1 MTFLQRL
8 LSVSANDERYWTGA
22 LGVSTAAG
30 ESVSYNTALKVSAYF
45 ACVKLISDTIGI
57 LPKHVM
63 EYLPDGSRKRA
74 ENHPLYDLVHL
85 SPNPQQ
91 TSIEFFSMMTAHV
104 VMRNN
109 AYARIVSGPRGFAD
123 QIIPLHPDNV
133 RIQTLPEGGYRY
145 MVREGTLGEKPYNDE
160 DILHL
165 RGFQQDIV
173 RGLDML
179 PLMGESV
186 GVAAATMKYR
196 ARFFGN
202 DASPGGVLK
211 KAGKISL
218 ESQKNL
224 KESWDAAHQRG
235 NQHRVA
241 VLEDGLEWQSIGI
254 APEKAQLIE
263 SEEFNAE
270 DICRWMGVP
279 PFMIGLTSKSTSWGT
294 GIEQQNI
301 GFVTY
306 TIMPLT
312 VRWQQAISRDLILVP
327 KKYYVDFVLTGLLR
341 GDSAQRYNV
350 YSIGRELGMFTPN
363 DLLRFEDMNPR
374 TDDGGDQYIGDMGRS
389 LSPAQ
394 VQGPPPAPMPMEDD
408 EPEEPSKDDAA
419 ANVFLIDAAARV
431 ARKEI
436 AALNKSAKRTTTR
449 AELMAEARAFY
460 SGHVAH
466 VCEMM
471 HVTPEAARRY
481 CDDGEDEL
489 RAVGPECVAHWE
501 ERRTR
506 ALVKLARNARGTFSL
521 APNQTATVDVG
532 VIIRKD

>member
-1 MTFLQRL
+1 MTFLQKL
-8 LSVSANDERYWTGA
+8 MGANVNDERYWGA
-22 LGVSTAAG
+22 LGAPTASG
-30 ESVSYNTALKVSAYF
+30 ESVSYNTALKVSAYY

-57 LPKHVM
+57 LPKHIM
-63 EYLPDGSRKRA
+63 ERLANGTRQRA

-85 SPNPQQ
+85 QPNPLQ

-109 AYARIVSGPRGFAD
+109 AYARIVPGPRGFAD
-123 QIIPLHPDNV
+123 QIIPIHPDNV
-133 RIQTLPEGGYRY
+133 RVQTFADGGYRY
-145 MVREGTLGEKPYNDE
+145 MVREAGQGEKPYNDE

-165 RGFQQDIV
+165 RGFQQNVIA
-173 RGLDML
+173 GLDML
-179 PLMGESV
+179 PLIGESV
-186 GVAAATMKYR
+186 GVSAATMKYR

-211 KAGKISL
+211 KAGKLS
-218 ESQKNL
+218 EQAQKNL

-241 VLEDGLEWQSIGI
+241 ILEDGLEWQDIGI
-254 APEKAQLIE
+254 EPQKAQLIE

-312 VRWQQAISRDLILVP
+312 VRWQQAISRDLILAP

-436 AALNKSAKRTTTR
+436 AALSRSAKRTTTPD
-449 AELMAEARAFY
+449 EFMAEARAFFADHALY
-460 SGHVAH
+460 
-466 VCEMM
+466 VCEVM
-471 HVTPEAARRY
+471 HITLDAARGY

-489 RAVGPECVAHWE
+489 RAAGAAILAKWE
-501 ERRTR
+501 AKRAR
-506 ALVKLARNARGTFSL
+506 ALAELASGRSAPFAL
-521 APNQTATVDVG
+521 AANQSATY
-532 VIIRKD
+532 

>member
-1 MTFLQRL
+1 MATN
-8 LSVSANDERYWTGA
+8 VNDERYWGSVGA
-22 LGVSTAAG
+22 PTASG
-30 ESVSYNTALKVSAYF
+30 ESVSYNTALKVSAYY

-63 EYLPDGSRKRA
+63 EYLPGGARKRA

-85 SPNPQQ
+85 QPNPLQ

-109 AYARIVSGPRGFAD
+109 AYARIVPGPRGFAD

-133 RIQTLPEGGYRY
+133 RIQTLAAGGYRY
-145 MVREGTLGEKPYNDE
+145 MVREAGQGEKPYNDE

-165 RGFQQDIV
+165 RGFQQDAV
-173 RGLDML
+173 KGLDML

-186 GVAAATMKYR
+186 GVSAATMKYR

-211 KAGKISL
+211 KAGKLS
-218 ESQKNL
+218 EQAQKNL
-224 KESWDAAHQRG
+224 KESWDAAHRGG

-241 VLEDGLEWQSIGI
+241 ILEDGLEWQDIGI
-254 APEKAQLIE
+254 EPQKAQLIE

-312 VRWQQAISRDLILVP
+312 VRWQQAISRDLILIP

-374 TDDGGDQYIGDMGRS
+374 EDAGGDEYIGDMGRS

-394 VQGPPPAPMPMEDD
+394 VNQSA
-408 EPEEPSKDDAA
+408 EPKDDRPAQPEDA
-419 ANVFLIDAAARV
+419 TANVYLLDAAARV
-431 ARKEI
+431 ARKEF
-436 AALNKSAKRTTTR
+436 AALSRSAKRTTTPN
-449 AELMAEARAFY
+449 EFMAEARAFFAEHALY
-460 SGHVAH
+460 
-466 VCEMM
+466 VCEVM
-471 HVTPEAARRY
+471 HVTLDAARGY
-481 CDDGEDEL
+481 CADGEREL
-489 RAVGPECVAHWE
+489 NASGAACLVQWE
-501 ERRTR
+501 SKR
-506 ALVKLARNARGTFSL
+506 ALVLAELASGRRAPFAL
-521 APNQTATVDVG
+521 APNQSATY
-532 VIIRKD
+532 